1 MINVITIHIPECIDT
16 QVKFGYTRRWLDTPN
31 YSSSNHFIK
40 KRRGPL
46 ITTGKRALFCLK
58 FLNKIK

>member
-1 MINVITIHIPECIDT
+1 MINVITIHVLEYIDI
-16 QVKFGYTRRWLDTPN
+16 QVKFGYTRRQLDTPN

-46 ITTGKRALFCLK
+46 IIDKGVLFLLK
-58 FLNKIK
+58 IP